1 METQMAGILV
11 PILKKTRYDYTFL
24 TSAGAQ
30 SVVLHRALNVVPYK
44 FGRLLVRVHR
54 VTMVSTAQ
62 NIAFDCFGTD
72 PSDEDPQ
79 EFDQCSFTDLVGRH
93 GGYYGFRW
101 GSAD

>member
-1 METQMAGILV
+1 
-11 PILKKTRYDYTFL
+11 
-24 TSAGAQ
+24 
-30 SVVLHRALNVVPYK
+30 
-44 FGRLLVRVHR
+44 
-54 VTMVSTAQ
+54 MVSTAQ

-79 EFDQCSFTDLVGRH
+79 EFTNVASPILSVAMV